1 MNNDRQKK
9 ILEIIRD
16 EMSLEERKQND
27 FNLETGASSRLTTLS
42 IKEDGYILNK

>member
-9 ILEIIRD
+9 IREIIRD

-27 FNLETGASSRLTTLS
+27 LNLETGASSRLTTLS
-42 IKEDGYILNK
+42 IKEEGYILNK